1 MYDKKM
7 AMLYILDIL
16 KEYSDEN
23 HLLTQKNII
32 DKLHNIYMIDIERKT
47 ISSTIN
53 LLIDYGY
60 DIINEPKKGY
70 YLASRDFDENEIKY
84 LVDAIYS
91 SKTIPGKL
99 ANKLSKKLYSNLSKY
114 EQKNFSYLY
123 KSTEINRNQNLDF
136 FLNIELINE
145 AIKNKKKI
153 SFEYL
158 EYDESG
164 KLKKRRNG
172 YKYKVSPYFLINN
185 FNKYYLICNIGWF
198 NNHANYRVE
207 YMTNITVLDETIKP
221 YTEVETLG
229 TNFNISKYINDH
241 IYMFGGNLI
250 NAELEIQNKT
260 AITYVIDWFGNNAQ
274 VYKRDDKIIAT
285 VKTDEEAFYYWSLQ
299 YLDHIKILSPTNII
313 DRIKQSLEK
322 NLEKYK

>member
-1 MYDKKM
+1 MSNKKM
-7 AMLYILDIL
+7 AMLYIIEIL
-16 KEYSDEN
+16 QEYSDEN
-23 HLLTQKNII
+23 HLLTQQDII
-32 DKLHNIYMIDIERKT
+32 EKLYNIYHVEIERKT
-47 ISSTIN
+47 IASTIE
-53 LLIDYGY
+53 LLTEYKY
-60 DIINEPKKGY
+60 DIIKVPTKGY
-70 YLASRDFDENEIKY
+70 YLASREFDETEVKY

-158 EYDESG
+158 EYDETG

-172 YKYKVSPYFLINN
+172 YKYRVSPYFLINN
-185 FNKYYLICNIGWF
+185 FNKYYLVCNINWF
-198 NNHANYRVE
+198 NNHVNFRVE
-207 YMTNITVLDETIKP
+207 YMTNITILEDSIKP
-221 YTEVETLG
+221 YKDVETLG
-229 TNFNISKYINDH
+229 SDFNISKYINDH

-250 NAELEIQNKT
+250 TATLEIQNKT
-260 AITYVIDWFGNNAQ
+260 AITYIIDWFGNNAR
-274 VYKRDDKIIAT
+274 VYKTDEKVMAT
-285 VKTDEEAFYYWSLQ
+285 IKTDEEAFYYWALQ
-299 YLDHIKILSPTNII
+299 YHDHIKIISPITIV
-313 DRIKQSLEK
+313 DRIKQSLEN
-322 NLEKYK
+322 NLNKYK